1 MGGDTTTAA
10 APPPPV
16 DYSAMMAYSSDN
28 NKTIAMG
35 QIMAQ
40 QFAMQQASAD
50 RQMQTMANLELGIE
64 KLDTKLQIAKL
75 NYIQSMTE
83 EEDRHVEKMAEI
95 GGDIDAARAEQE
107 ASNKASNAVDLTNF
121 LSDGEGGY
129 APQGASGFDKN
140 SGGID
145 FNEQWNQLLQNEKDA
160 QAGKKDSL
168 DKGVQAN
175 KDAQDNYQEKN
186 SPYGDAD
193 GDGTANIDD
202 GTALLP
208 APGGLVPVDK

>member
-16 DYSAMMAYSSDN
+16 DYSAMMAYASDN

-50 RQMQTMANLELGIE
+50 RQMQTAANLELGLE

-95 GGDIDAARAEQE
+95 GGDIDAARAEQL
-107 ASNKASNAVDLTNF
+107 ASNTVDVTDF
-121 LSDGEGGY
+121 L
-129 APQGASGFDKN
+129 N
-140 SGGID
+140 
-145 FNEQWNQLLQNEKDA
+145 
-160 QAGKKDSL
+160 DS
-168 DKGVQAN
+168 
-175 KDAQDNYQEKN
+175 
-186 SPYGDAD
+186 
-193 GDGTANIDD
+193 
-202 GTALLP
+202 
-208 APGGLVPVDK
+208 